1 MIAALAVPLFTL
13 SRQGA
18 IRLNGPA
25 LAHFSV
31 AVARISSASP
41 SLRRLELN
49 RSRLRSGRRVFTI
62 PGPPRFRAKRGS
74 VGWFGP
80 LIERDAG
87 PQLTPPIPLRGI
99 GGDPEYAPEKRVGV
113 PTLSRT
119 ARMRGV
125 TEEGP
130 QQCSMGARA
139 VKTVYPLVY

>member
-1 MIAALAVPLFTL
+1 MGTL

-18 IRLNGPA
+18 PRLNGPA

-41 SLRRLELN
+41 SLRRLDLN
-49 RSRLRSGRRVFTI
+49 QSRLRSGHKFSQ
-62 PGPPRFRAKRGS
+62 S
-74 VGWFGP
+74 VS
-80 LIERDAG
+80 LIERGAG
-87 PQLTPPIPLRGI
+87 LQLTPPIPLRGI